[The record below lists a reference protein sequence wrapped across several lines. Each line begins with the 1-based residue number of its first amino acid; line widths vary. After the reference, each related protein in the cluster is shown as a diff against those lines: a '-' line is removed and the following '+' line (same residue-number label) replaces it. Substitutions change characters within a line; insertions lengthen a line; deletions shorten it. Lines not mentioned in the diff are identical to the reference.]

1 MFARVGWEGHRV
13 APVLFLEA
21 LARPGA
27 ETEAVSRVQAGLE
40 ERPEAEPEALSPVQA
55 GLEEELLALPPELPE
70 RFAHSEAMQNS
81 KHKRRQRTM

>member
-13 APVLFLEA
+13 ARVLFLEA
-21 LARPGA
+21 LAGPEA
-27 ETEAVSRVQAGLE
+27 EPALAG
-40 ERPEAEPEALSPVQA
+40 PEAEPEALSRVRA

>member
-21 LARPGA
+21 LVRPEVARVLFL
-27 ETEAVSRVQAGLE
+27 EALA
-40 ERPEAEPEALSPVQA
+40 RPEAEPEAVSRVRA
-55 GLEEELLALPPELPE
+55 GLEEELLALQPELPE
-70 RFAHSEAMQNS
+70 RFAHSEATQNS

>member
-13 APVLFLEA
+13 ARVLFLEA
-21 LARPGA
+21 LAGPEA
-27 ETEAVSRVQAGLE
+27 EPALAGPEAEPEALYRVRVQAGLE
-40 ERPEAEPEALSPVQA
+40 EV
-55 GLEEELLALPPELPE
+55 LLALQPELPE